1 VTVQQICCWV
11 RRLIQFSVMQK
22 PPRCFR
28 SIGLLALCILASF
41 SLCGCVKIIDV
52 LVDGMIDGSRDHRA
66 EKAYRRQGASEKEA
80 KRLVFEDE
88 FFKDVGGRP

>member
-1 VTVQQICCWV
+1 
-11 RRLIQFSVMQK
+11 
-22 PPRCFR
+22 
-28 SIGLLALCILASF
+28 
-41 SLCGCVKIIDV
+41 VKIIDV

-66 EKAYRRQGASEKEA
+66 EKAYRRKGASEKEA